1 MTRRPS
7 RTKKMSRMVS
17 IVLLLSFSEN
27 ILYMTLGKKLMAAG
41 KEKLFQTWM
50 LEESDLVQGAAH
62 AYGE

>member
-1 MTRRPS
+1 
-7 RTKKMSRMVS
+7 MSRMVS